1 MNKFTIK
8 SLLLISLFLIALFQ
22 PLTLFSQD
30 KTQIRYLDPVF
41 ENVSIQKDTEFAEVT
56 SFSGKTEKLLLDVYS
71 PEGDTEILRP
81 VILWFHGGGFRPG
94 NDKRQDYIVKFS
106 KDFAKRGY
114 ICVSINYRIRE
125 NPKDDRSGTMSDAL
139 KDAMSALNWI
149 RANQKKLGIDINKII
164 VGGGSAGGMLTTNF
178 GFKDN
183 TPAESWNKTGIIGL
197 VNLWGSPE
205 PAYMFSAIDKNDP
218 PMIIVHGTADKI
230 VSFENAVSLSK
241 QLENNQVKHELIPL
255 EGAEHTPMKRYD
267 EFVAK
272 ISDFVYSLLNL
283 KK

>member
-1 MNKFTIK
+1 MNKFTAK
-8 SLLLISLFLIALFQ
+8 SLLLISLSLIALFQ

-41 ENVSIQKDTEFAEVT
+41 ENVSIQKDTEFAEAT

-114 ICVSINYRIRE
+114 VCLSINYRIRE
-125 NPKDDRSGTMSDAL
+125 NPKDDRTGTMSDAL
-139 KDAMSALNWI
+139 KDAMSGLNWI